1 MQIQPGQEVAL
12 IAIARLARRRQQ
24 FTSYDVL
31 QDLEESDV
39 KTHDLRAIG
48 GCMQEARKL
57 GLITSVGLVRRN
69 DKHQHLMTG

>member
-1 MQIQPGQEVAL
+1 MASTITTPSEITQSCIDTGTAHSNSTWREMAL
-12 IAIARLARRRQQ
+12 IVIARLARRRRQ

-48 GCMQEARKL
+48 G
-57 GLITSVGLVRRN
+57 S
-69 DKHQHLMTG
+69 